1 MPIDEP
7 TDDHADLDRTDLLA
21 IDVPAML
28 AAGIGDGA
36 GGLRGEVQGTAS
48 VAAAVQLEADGLP
61 PDMLGRML
69 TMVNRHTW
77 RAATADIDVIVEEPE
92 KRGFPRAVRI
102 VRSGVAACR
111 DGDEYVL
118 FARWLANVFTLV
130 SMRQASGPPA
140 GDADDPL
147 TG

>member
-7 TDDHADLDRTDLLA
+7 SDDHPDLSREDLLA

-28 AAGIGDGA
+28 AAGVGDGT
-36 GGLRGEVQGTAS
+36 GRLRGEVQGTAS
-48 VAAAVQLEADGLP
+48 AAAAVQMEAEGLP

-77 RAATADIDVIVEEPE
+77 RAAVADIDVIVEEPE
-92 KRGFPRAVRI
+92 RRGYPRSTRI

-118 FARWLANVFTLV
+118 FTRWLANVFTLTTI
-130 SMRQASGPPA
+130 RDA
-140 GDADDPL
+140 GAPTMGDI
-147 TG
+147 G